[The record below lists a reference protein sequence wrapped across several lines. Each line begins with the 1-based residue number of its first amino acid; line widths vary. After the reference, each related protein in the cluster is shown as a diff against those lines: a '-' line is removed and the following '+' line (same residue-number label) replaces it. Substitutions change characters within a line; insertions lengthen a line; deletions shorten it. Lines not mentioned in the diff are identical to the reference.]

1 MIHALPETRRFVVE
15 KETPSSRISLAL
27 QYFLYFAVLG
37 IFLPFFNL
45 YCYHLGFSGF
55 QIGTLS
61 AIQTGA
67 TVVFPLIWG
76 ALADRF
82 EARKPIYLLC
92 NMVSAGLWSFFL
104 FTTDFIPMLVIT
116 LFYSIFRA
124 PVISFMEAFS
134 MDILGAEKNSYGRV
148 RAWGTASFIA
158 VVILMGRVT
167 DIFSIDIIIPLILAG
182 TLLQSAGALAL
193 PAVKSTREK
202 SGAGSLLRQKR
213 VKMFLACA
221 FLMLVS
227 HGTYYGFFSIHL
239 ENLGFDA
246 TFIGFAWALAS
257 LAEIVVMLA
266 SPRLFARF
274 SLEAVLIFSFF
285 VAVVRWLLMAVVIS
299 APLIL
304 LGQLLH
310 AATYAAF
317 HMASILY
324 MDRVSLEGT
333 KTLGQAVNNAVSF
346 GLGMMIGIFVNGVF
360 FDATGARPLFI
371 ASAVTALAGGL
382 AMMATTRLAARKD
395 RAVA

>member
-1 MIHALPETRRFVVE
+1 VAETE
-15 KETPSSRISLAL
+15 GTSGRISLAL

-45 YCYHLGFSGF
+45 YCYHLGFSGL

-67 TVVFPLIWG
+67 TVIFPLVWG

-82 EARKPIYLLC
+82 AARKSIYLLC
-92 NMVSAGLWSFFL
+92 NVVSAGLWSFFL
-104 FTTDFIPMLVIT
+104 LTTDFYPMLIIS
-116 LFYSIFRA
+116 LFYSVFRA
-124 PVISFMEAFS
+124 PVVSFLEAFS
-134 MDILGAEKNSYGRV
+134 MDILGAERNSYGRV

-158 VVILMGRVT
+158 VVIAMGRVT
-167 DIFSIDIIIPLILAG
+167 DTFSIHIIIPLILAG
-182 TLLQSAGALAL
+182 ILLQSLGALAL
-193 PAVKSTREK
+193 PNVKSAREK
-202 SGAGSLLRQKR
+202 SAAKSLLRQKR
-213 VKMFLACA
+213 VLMFLACA
-221 FLMLVS
+221 FLMLAS

-239 ENLGFDA
+239 ETLGFDA

-257 LAEIVVMLA
+257 LAEIVIML
-266 SPRLFARF
+266 SSRRLFARF
-274 SLEAVLIFSFF
+274 SLETVLIFSFF
-285 VAVVRWLLMAVVIS
+285 VACARWLLMAVVVS

-304 LGQLLH
+304 LCQLLH

-324 MDRVSLEGT
+324 MDRVSPEGT

-360 FDATGARPLFI
+360 YDATGAEPLFA
-371 ASAVTALAGGL
+371 ASAAIALAGGL
-382 AMMATTRLAARKD
+382 AMTATTMLASRKD
-395 RAVA
+395 NAAA